1 MSQILEALYRGDEAA
16 ARTAADAAGNALT
29 LLEAVALGDD
39 LKVRLMLQAR
49 WGGDLESRSDDGF
62 TPLHYAAF
70 FGRFDTLKTLLDNRA
85 DVHAVSTNAMALQP
99 LHAAC
104 AKEHK
109 EERIA
114 LALAAA
120 LIRAGADPKA
130 TQSGGFTPL
139 MAAKQN
145 AWPALE
151 KLLIAAGAMGQP

>member
-49 WGGDLESRSDDGF
+49 WGGELEGQSEDGF

-70 FGRFDTLKTLLDNRA
+70 FGRFDTLKTLLDSRA
-85 DVHAVSTNAMALQP
+85 DVHAVSANAMALQP

-120 LIRAGADPKA
+120 LIRAGADPGAK
-130 TQSGGFTPL
+130 QSGGFTPL
-139 MAAKQN
+139 MAARQN
-145 AWPALE
+145 GWPALE
-151 KLLIAAGAMGQP
+151 KLLLAAGAMGQP